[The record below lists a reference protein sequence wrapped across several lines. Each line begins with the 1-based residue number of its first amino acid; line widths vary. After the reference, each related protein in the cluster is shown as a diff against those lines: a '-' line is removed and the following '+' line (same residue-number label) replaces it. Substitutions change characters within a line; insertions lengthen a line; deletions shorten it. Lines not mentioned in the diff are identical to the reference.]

1 MAGNP
6 FAQRVFELFGACSAE
21 PAKSAHT
28 GACAHALAHMIALAC
43 TLTHIDARARH
54 TIDSN
59 SDGRIE
65 FLEFA
70 HALGSLRDVTNM
82 DQKRRL
88 IFKVYDLDGAL
99 WAGAR
104 ARLCSHASVESCT
117 RARVHVR
124 GHVRASMCARVRM
137 HARALVRACARVRL
151 CVRVCTRALVCACV
165 HARAQARPNTGQSC
179 GRRSAM
185 RLRLTL
191 SLSLSVSLSL
201 TRAPTRASC
210 AGDGFVDRRELSVM
224 IGMLF
229 GRQFSASQVAAM
241 VAAAIEDNDKDGDGK
256 LRCVCACS

>member
-28 GACAHALAHMIALAC
+28 GACPHARAHVIARAR
-43 TLTHIDARARH
+43 TLTHIDTRAPH

-70 HALGSLRDVTNM
+70 HALGSLSDVTNM

-124 GHVRASMCARVRM
+124 GHVHASACARVCGCMRVRLC
-137 HARALVRACARVRL
+137 ARVRACARACVCARARL
-151 CVRVCTRALVCACV
+151 FVRVCTRELRRARTLGSHVGGARRCDCA
-165 HARAQARPNTGQSC
+165 
-179 GRRSAM
+179 
-185 RLRLTL
+185 
-191 SLSLSVSLSL
+191 
-201 TRAPTRASC
+201 
-210 AGDGFVDRRELSVM
+210 
-224 IGMLF
+224 
-229 GRQFSASQVAAM
+229 
-241 VAAAIEDNDKDGDGK
+241 
-256 LRCVCACS
+256 

>member
-1 MAGNP
+1 MASNP

-28 GACAHALAHMIALAC
+28 GACAHALAHMIARAR

-104 ARLCSHASVESCT
+104 ARLCSRASVESCT

-124 GHVRASMCARVRM
+124 GHVRASACERVCGCM
-137 HARALVRACARVRL
+137 RVRL
-151 CVRVCTRALVCACV
+151 CARARACACACVCARARLFVRVCTR
-165 HARAQARPNTGQSC
+165 
-179 GRRSAM
+179 
-185 RLRLTL
+185 
-191 SLSLSVSLSL
+191 
-201 TRAPTRASC
+201 
-210 AGDGFVDRRELSVM
+210 E
-224 IGMLF
+224 
-229 GRQFSASQVAAM
+229 
-241 VAAAIEDNDKDGDGK
+241 
-256 LRCVCACS
+256 LRCARTLGSHVGGARRCDCA

>member
-99 WAGAR
+99 WAGRASAALLARECGELYACACACAR
-104 ARLCSHASVESCT
+104 AC
-117 RARVHVR
+117 ARE
-124 GHVRASMCARVRM
+124 HVRACADACACACARVC
-137 HARALVRACARVRL
+137 ARALVRAC
-151 CVRVCTRALVCACV
+151 V
-165 HARAQARPNTGQSC
+165 HARAC
-179 GRRSAM
+179 
-185 RLRLTL
+185 L
-191 SLSLSVSLSL
+191 
-201 TRAPTRASC
+201 
-210 AGDGFVDRRELSVM
+210 
-224 IGMLF
+224 
-229 GRQFSASQVAAM
+229 
-241 VAAAIEDNDKDGDGK
+241 
-256 LRCVCACS
+256 CVCARASSGAPEHWAVMWAALGDATAPDSLCPSLSPAPRRARRAQATASWTAASSR